1 MNANLPF
8 IPETVTVH
16 LGRPNDRNAENVT
29 VPFLDYVMNV
39 ASSEIYPTWP
49 ENAIRANIYAQVSF
63 VLNRI
68 YTQYYRSRGYDFDIT
83 NSTAFDQYF
92 VNGRE
97 IFENIRR
104 IAGEIFN
111 DYVVRQ
117 GSVEPLF
124 TAYCNGTTVTCDGL
138 SQWGTVELANRG
150 LTPYEILQ
158 NYFGEDIN
166 IVNDAPVGAPGN
178 ATPILPISY
187 GSSGNDVRTLQ
198 IRLNRISANF
208 PAIPKIVLTDG
219 IFDNDTEEAVREFQ
233 RVFGLGVDG
242 IVGKST
248 WYTVQNIYNSVKKL
262 SELDSEGLTLE
273 EVTQQYSLL
282 RPGDT
287 GLAVANF
294 QYYLSYLSRFYNTI
308 LPVSIDGIFGDATL
322 QSVQSAQRTL
332 GLPVD
337 GIVGRQTWNAVYR
350 AYIGAVSGIPLTF
363 TEGVVVPYPG
373 TILRLG
379 SENDAVRLLQE
390 YLNRIAASIPE
401 LPSVTPTGY
410 FGNQT
415 QAAVLAFQNFAGI
428 PANGYVEFVTW
439 NAITSLYRDLYAGNQ
454 VGDGQYPG
462 YPVGS
467 EEE

>member
-1 MNANLPF
+1 MNANLPY

-16 LGRPNDRNAENVT
+16 LGRPNDRTAENVT

-97 IFENIRR
+97 IFENIRK

-111 DYVVRQ
+111 DYIVRQ

-124 TAYCNGTTVTCDGL
+124 TSYCNGTTVQCDGL

-158 NYFGEDIN
+158 NYYGEDIN
-166 IVNDAPVGAPGN
+166 IVNDAPVGAPGS
-178 ATPILPISY
+178 ATPVLPLSY
-187 GSSGNDVRTLQ
+187 GSTGNDVRTLQ

-233 RVFGLGVDG
+233 RIFGLEVDG
-242 IVGKST
+242 IVGKTT
-248 WYTVQNIYNSVKKL
+248 WYNVQNIYNSVKKL
-262 SELDSEGLTLE
+262 SELDSEGLSLE

-287 GLAVANF
+287 GIDVANF

-308 LPVSIDGIFGDATL
+308 PSVAIDGVFGDNTL
-322 QSVQSAQRTL
+322 QAVQAAQRTF

-337 GIVGRQTWNAVYR
+337 GIVGRQTWNTVYR
-350 AYIGAVSGIPLTF
+350 AYVGAVAGIPLTF
-363 TEGVVVPYPG
+363 SEGLVVPYPG

-379 SENDAVRLLQE
+379 SESDAVRLLQE

-410 FGNQT
+410 FGTQT
-415 QAAVLAFQNFAGI
+415 QNAVIAFQNFVGL
-428 PANGYVEFVTW
+428 PPNGYVEFLTW

-454 VGDGQYPG
+454 IAQGQYPG
-462 YPVGS
+462 YPIGS
-467 EEE
+467 VEG

>member
-1 MNANLPF
+1 MNANLPY

-16 LGRPNDRNAENVT
+16 LGRPNDNAENVT

-97 IFENIRR
+97 IFENIRQ

-124 TAYCNGTTVTCDGL
+124 TSYCNGTTVTCRGL

-158 NYFGEDIN
+158 NYYGEDIN
-166 IVNDAPVGAPGN
+166 IVNDAPVGAPGS
-178 ATPILPISY
+178 ATPVLPLSA

-219 IFDNDTEEAVREFQ
+219 IFDTDTDEAVREFQ
-233 RVFGLGVDG
+233 RIFGLDVDG

-262 SELDSEGLTLE
+262 SELDSEGVTLE
-273 EVTQQYSLL
+273 EVTQQYSPI
-282 RPGDT
+282 RQGDV
-287 GLAVANF
+287 GIDVANF

-308 LPVSIDGIFGDATL
+308 PPLSIDGVFGDATTAA
-322 QSVQSAQRTL
+322 VRAAQQTF
-332 GLPVD
+332 GLAVD
-337 GIVGRQTWNAVYR
+337 GIVGRETWNNVYR
-350 AYIGAVSGIPLTF
+350 AYVGAVSGIPLNF

-373 TILRLG
+373 TILRIG

-401 LPSVTPTGY
+401 LPSVSPTGY
-410 FGNQT
+410 FGSQT
-415 QAAVLAFQNFAGI
+415 QAAVIAFQNFVGL
-428 PANGYVEFVTW
+428 PPNGYVEFLTW

-454 VGDGQYPG
+454 IAEGQYPG
-462 YPVGS
+462 YPIGR
-467 EEE
+467 EEA

>member
-1 MNANLPF
+1 MNVNLPY

-16 LGRPNDRNAENVT
+16 LGRPNDATADNVT

-97 IFENIRR
+97 IFENIRQ

-111 DYVVRQ
+111 DYITRQ

-124 TAYCNGTTVTCDGL
+124 TSYCNGTTVQCDGL
-138 SQWGTVELANRG
+138 SQWGTVELANSG

-166 IVNDAPVGAPGN
+166 IVNDAPVGAPGS
-178 ATPILPISY
+178 ATPVLPLNY
-187 GSSGNDVRTLQ
+187 GSTGNDVRTLQ

-219 IFDNDTEEAVREFQ
+219 IFDNDTEDAVKEFQ
-233 RVFGLGVDG
+233 RIFGLDVDG

-248 WYTVQNIYNSVKKL
+248 WYNVQNIYNSVKKL

-287 GLAVANF
+287 GIDVANF

-308 LPVSIDGIFGDATL
+308 PPVTIDGIFGDNML
-322 QSVQSAQRTL
+322 QAVQAAQRTL
-332 GLPVD
+332 GLTVD
-337 GIVGRQTWNAVYR
+337 GIVGRQTWNTVYR
-350 AYIGAVSGIPLTF
+350 AYIGAVAGIPLTSPRGLWF
-363 TEGVVVPYPG
+363 RIRGRFYASARRVTRCDCCRNISIELLHLFPSFRPYLLPV
-373 TILRLG
+373 ILEIKRKML
-379 SENDAVRLLQE
+379 
-390 YLNRIAASIPE
+390 
-401 LPSVTPTGY
+401 
-410 FGNQT
+410 
-415 QAAVLAFQNFAGI
+415 
-428 PANGYVEFVTW
+428 
-439 NAITSLYRDLYAGNQ
+439 
-454 VGDGQYPG
+454 
-462 YPVGS
+462 
-467 EEE
+467 